1 MQRQPQV
8 AVLTPV
14 WGMALAAGRRR
25 SATGEVTV
33 LLEARG
39 VLAGRVTTGVEGL
52 PSDSPP
58 ESRDS
63 ESVIRACIALTT
75 LSVVRKNDSVSQSV
89 FKQNIIINETIL
101 VTQQNI

>member
-1 MQRQPQV
+1 MELT
-8 AVLTPV
+8 LTP
-14 WGMALAAGRRR
+14 GLRR

-33 LLEARG
+33 RLDARG

-58 ESRDS
+58 ESKDS
-63 ESVIRACIALTT
+63 ERVIRACIALTT

-89 FKQNIIINETIL
+89 FKQKFDNVNFNYIVSIK
-101 VTQQNI
+101 